1 MLQAGEVAPSIAGI
15 EGTPALLVFFKIS
28 CPTCQLT
35 LPYLERM
42 FQQGIP
48 VIGISQDDIEMTRE
62 FANALHL
69 TFPMRVDE
77 RHDGYPASNAFRIT
91 TVPSMFLVEADFAIS
106 WASMGFVKREIE
118 EFAAKRGVAPFRP
131 GDRVPELKPG

>member
-1 MLQAGEVAPSIAGI
+1 MLQAGEVAPPVAGI
-15 EGTPALLVFFKIS
+15 EGTPALLVFFKVS

-48 VIGISQDDIEMTRE
+48 VIGISQDDAEITRE
-62 FANALHL
+62 FADAFDL

-77 RHDGYPASNAFRIT
+77 RGAGYPASNAFRIT
-91 TVPSMFLVEADFAIS
+91 SVPSMFLVENSAIS
-106 WASMGFVKREIE
+106 WASIGFVKREIE